1 MVRTDKDMYLPGETI
16 QLRLARITDYPLG
29 VVSGFAFV
37 RDGHVLR
44 EFSLSDS
51 DQSCLAVRDPRDKK
65 MKWTIPEDFLV
76 SEQAQIQLRFC
87 NKPFPEMLD
96 QIESNPIV
104 IRSLG
109 Q

>member
-1 MVRTDKDMYLPGETI
+1 
-16 QLRLARITDYPLG
+16 
-29 VVSGFAFV
+29 
-37 RDGHVLR
+37 
-44 EFSLSDS
+44 
-51 DQSCLAVRDPRDKK
+51 
-65 MKWTIPEDFLV
+65 MKWTIPEDFQV

-104 IRSLG
+104 IRLLS